1 MSLWQA
7 AAVLLLGAL
16 IFTGFWLY
24 RRGILRRRRRQIRG
38 SSSSSGFHITDL
50 FGSRRRDVGGL
61 EAGAR
66 IYGNAFAENDSQDS
80 LIDGRGGGYS
90 PLGVE
95 GPQSPFSAKQA
106 TRKLD
111 DRVEEYD
118 EGARGDEGGRRNGRE
133 SKYTETFD

>member
-50 FGSRRRDVGGL
+50 FGTRRRDVGGL

-95 GPQSPFSAKQA
+95 GPQSPFSAKQG

-118 EGARGDEGGRRNGRE
+118 EGARGDERGRE